1 MGSIELN
8 PQEKLN
14 ELRLYVNDS
23 SQIRRTLIFVEGI
36 SDIRFYRKLF
46 NSNNTR
52 VELMPGGGGRPPI
65 EALVNK
71 WRTDKSLHD
80 RIIAILDA
88 DFTRILNPDYEEDP
102 VFLTDNHDMEM
113 MVLSNTDVF
122 DALVSYYVLE
132 GNSNDI
138 RSSVEALLY
147 DISLVKMINQEL
159 DYHMKFDGFGF
170 MHLLN
175 VNTDSVNLDQFLRVV
190 IAKGGENCITTV
202 AEIKEI
208 ILARNTEDYNKQEL
222 INGHD
227 FVRTLTHIFRE
238 KYGYNRLQ
246 DIAIESA
253 IQIAYTKE
261 HFKSTQLYQ
270 KLQAWQESHAVEILI
285 A

>member
-1 MGSIELN
+1 MGSIELS

-52 VELMPGGGGRPPI
+52 VELVPSGGGRPPV

-71 WRTDKSLHD
+71 WRADKNLHD

-88 DFTRILNPDYEEDP
+88 DFIRILHPNYEEDP
-102 VFLTDNHDMEM
+102 VFLTDSHDMEM

-122 DALVSYYVLE
+122 EALIGYYVLE
-132 GNSNDI
+132 GNSNSI
-138 RSSVEALLY
+138 MSLVEALLY
-147 DISLVKMINQEL
+147 DISLVKLLNQEL
-159 DYHMKFDGFGF
+159 DCQMKFDGFGF
-170 MHLLN
+170 MNLLN
-175 VNTDSVNLDQFLRVV
+175 VNTGTVNLDQFLRVV
-190 IAKGGENCITTV
+190 IAKGGENCITTIDEVKEMIV
-202 AEIKEI
+202 ARKGKQ
-208 ILARNTEDYNKQEL
+208 YNRQEL

-227 FVRTLTHIFRE
+227 FIKTLTHVFKE
-238 KYGYNRLQ
+238 KYGHKELKFT
-246 DIAIESA
+246 AIESNM
-253 IQIAYTKE
+253 QIAYTKE

-270 KLQAWQESHAVEILI
+270 KLKAWQESHAVEILI